1 MVEATVGKEK
11 YEEERE
17 EEKEEEKEE
26 KSVLRVSILVTVAVE
41 EDDKES
47 WSPFAVWSS
56 ICCRN
61 ISGVT

>member
-17 EEKEEEKEE
+17 EEEEE
-26 KSVLRVSILVTVAVE
+26 SVLRVSVLVTVAVE
-41 EDDKES
+41 EDYKES

-61 ISGVT
+61 IWESP